1 MYLYNPLHYC
11 HTKSLQNILNL
22 WLIPNYHIWDD
33 SARKHVQ
40 VSCIMYFMSAPYQH
54 TSNVKPEQTQNTDT
68 LPPLFRLGNFQ
79 NKHRPIQSRR
89 IISFQQ
95 TSPSYRVV
103 VIAQQRFLPLVSS
116 GLAVSVRIRGYAVCR
131 TAGRALNQRDF
142 AKFSCPAL
150 LLRKESIWTI
160 LNWVFNH
167 GK

>member
-22 WLIPNYHIWDD
+22 WLIPNYHIWEN
-33 SARKHVQ
+33 AIRKHVH
-40 VSCIMYFMSAPYQH
+40 IMYFMSAPYQH

-79 NKHRPIQSRR
+79 NKHRPIQFPR

-103 VIAQQRFLPLVSS
+103 VIRVVVIAQHRSLPLVSS
-116 GLAVSVRIRGYAVCR
+116 GLAVSVRIRGRCGDMQA
-131 TAGRALNQRDF
+131 AGQRLELSINGTSR
-142 AKFSCPAL
+142 KFPAL
-150 LLRKESIWTI
+150 PSEGP
-160 LNWVFNH
+160 F
-167 GK
+167 

>member
-1 MYLYNPLHYC
+1 
-11 HTKSLQNILNL
+11 
-22 WLIPNYHIWDD
+22 
-33 SARKHVQ
+33 
-40 VSCIMYFMSAPYQH
+40 MSAPYQH

-103 VIAQQRFLPLVSS
+103 VIRVVVIRVVVIAQHRFLPLVSS
-116 GLAVSVRIRGYAVCR
+116 GLAVSVRNRGYAVCR

-150 LLRKESIWTI
+150 LLRKEFIWTI